1 MPQPPV
7 GGSLS
12 VPRAAGT
19 IAGLPGEGRIAV
31 WQGAASALAMA
42 VGGLGVGWMA
52 NGSSLIRVPFFI
64 VLRDNPVLVVLCTVL
79 VASGGL
85 LLVRA
90 WLRLGQRVGDWA
102 DVQPRVVVRI
112 AALWCAP
119 FMVTFPLLSR
129 DVYAYI
135 GQGRLMAAGLD
146 PYVNGISALNNYH
159 NLGPDSLWTEAPTPY
174 GPLFLWIEQGI
185 VWLSGGNLEVAIA
198 LFRLVAVGG
207 VALCAVAVVGLAEH
221 FGLGASKTLWLT
233 VVNPL
238 FVINFVASI
247 HNDALML
254 GLLLLALLA
263 AVRRRPVVAVVIV
276 TVSILIKPIT
286 ILALPFIG
294 LIWAGRDAGWARR
307 IACWAATAAIS
318 LALLAAAGAASGL
331 WFGWVPAMATP
342 GTLWIW
348 YAPFGLLSVIAGDI
362 TQLAGGDPDLVAGLI
377 KRVGTIVGAV
387 IALWFIVRG
396 RGADVFLR
404 MALAFTA
411 VVMTASMIQ
420 PWYITWLMALFALVG
435 VRKGWPLL
443 TYYLVTVFFTVIA
456 ITDQLDVFEWI
467 PLAVVRAVAIVL
479 SVAFVA
485 YMVLWDWKTRVL
497 FAPLIPSRSR
507 TP

>member
-1 MPQPPV
+1 V
-7 GGSLS
+7 
-12 VPRAAGT
+12 RT
-19 IAGLPGEGRIAV
+19 IAGLPGDGSVAV
-31 WQGAASALAMA
+31 WQGAAAALSMA

-52 NGSSLIRVPFFI
+52 SGSSLIRVPFFI

-79 VASGGL
+79 VAAGGL

-90 WLRLGQRVGDWA
+90 WIRLGQRVGDWA
-102 DVQPRVVVRI
+102 GIRPAVLVRI

-174 GPLFLWIEQGI
+174 GPLFLWIEQAVVG
-185 VWLSGGNLEVAIA
+185 VSGGSLEIA
-198 LFRLVAVGG
+198 FVLFRLVAAAGA
-207 VALCAVAVVGLAEH
+207 ALCVVAVIGLAEH

-238 FVINFVASI
+238 FVINFIASI

-254 GLLLLALLA
+254 GLLLLGLLA
-263 AVRRRPVVAVVIV
+263 AVRGRPVLAVVLV
-276 TVSILIKPIT
+276 TASIGVKPIT

-294 LIWAGRDAGWARR
+294 LIWAGRDAGWGRR
-307 IACWAATAAIS
+307 IACWAGTAAIA

-331 WFGWVPAMATP
+331 WFGWLPAMATP

-348 YAPFGLLSVIAGDI
+348 YAPFGLGSVFAGWI
-362 TQLAGGDPDLVAGLI
+362 TQLVGGDPDLAAGI
-377 KRVGTIVGAV
+377 VKRIGTVVGAA
-387 IALWFIVRG
+387 IALWFVVRG
-396 RGADVFLR
+396 GSERVFVR

-411 VVMTASMIQ
+411 VVVTAPMIQ
-420 PWYITWLMALFALVG
+420 PWYITWLMALFALIG
-435 VRKGWPLL
+435 IREGWPLL
-443 TYYLVTVFFTVIA
+443 TYYMVTIFFTVIA

-497 FAPLIPSRSR
+497 FAPIIPRR
-507 TP
+507 GAAR